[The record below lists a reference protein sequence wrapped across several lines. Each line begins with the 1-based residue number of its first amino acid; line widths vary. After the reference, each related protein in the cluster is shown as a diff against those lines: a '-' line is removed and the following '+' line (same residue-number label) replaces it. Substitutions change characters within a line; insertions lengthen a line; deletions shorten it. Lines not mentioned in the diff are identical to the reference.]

1 MYFLTIFI
9 GNRKVI
15 HMGILEQHHEL
26 VAKQVIQN
34 LAKRHMQGFYCK
46 TAEEAV
52 ELASSLMK
60 EGSSVSWGGTMT
72 MKEIGLLD
80 AIKSRKDLQVLD
92 RSTANTQEEIDAMYR
107 QVFSADNFIMSTN
120 AITLEGELL
129 NIDGTGNRVA
139 ALIFGPKQVI
149 VIAGMNKVCKDL
161 DEAMTRVR
169 NIASPPNCIRL
180 DKTTPCAVT
189 GVCGDCLGDDCIC
202 NQIVTTRN
210 SRDPERIKVILV
222 EGSWG
227 Y

>member
-26 VAKQVIQN
+26 VAKQVTQN

-92 RSTANTQEEIDAMYR
+92 RSTAKTQEEIDAMYR
-107 QVFSADNFIMSTN
+107 QVFSADNFI
-120 AITLEGELL
+120 I
-129 NIDGTGNRVA
+129 
-139 ALIFGPKQVI
+139 
-149 VIAGMNKVCKDL
+149 
-161 DEAMTRVR
+161 
-169 NIASPPNCIRL
+169 
-180 DKTTPCAVT
+180 
-189 GVCGDCLGDDCIC
+189 
-202 NQIVTTRN
+202 
-210 SRDPERIKVILV
+210 
-222 EGSWG
+222 
-227 Y
+227 

>member
-1 MYFLTIFI
+1 MTSRADIEKIKKKRYEALAP
-9 GNRKVI
+9 
-15 HMGILEQHHEL
+15 ILIE
-26 VAKQVIQN
+26 N
-34 LAKRHMQGFYCK
+34 LESRQYEAYYVDNG
-46 TAEEAV
+46 EEAV
-52 ELASSLMK
+52 KKALSLMPAK
-60 EGSSVSWGGTMT
+60 SSVSWGGSATIE
-72 MKEIGLLD
+72 EIGLLD
-80 AIKSRKDLQVLD
+80 KVKSGPYKVLD
-92 RSTANTQEEIDAMYR
+92 RSEASTPEEKEDMLRRALSVDFYLTSFNGVSMDGI
-107 QVFSADNFIMSTN
+107 VF
-120 AITLEGELL
+120 

-139 ALIFGPKQVI
+139 AITFGPRN
-149 VIAGMNKVCKDL
+149 VIAVVGMNKVCKDL

-180 DKTTPCAVT
+180 DKKTPCAVT